1 MTDNRSPGHLENL
14 LAAPAPYVEFLG
26 LRYTEASPDLVKAE
40 MEVRPELC
48 TKPDIL
54 HGGAVMSIADA
65 MGGAATVL
73 NLKPGTWTTTIES
86 KTNFLA
92 AVPLGE
98 TAYAEC
104 RPIHRGRTT
113 MVWETTIRRQ
123 DGKTAAVVTQTQLV
137 LGKG

>member
-1 MTDNRSPGHLENL
+1 MAQEHLDKL
-14 LAAPAPYVEFLG
+14 LAAPTPYVEFLE
-26 LRYTEASPDLVKAE
+26 LRYTEAGPDLVKAE
-40 MEVRPELC
+40 LQVRPELC

-65 MGGAATVL
+65 LGGAATVL
-73 NLKPGTWTTTIES
+73 NLQPGTWTTTIES

-92 AVPLGE
+92 AVPVGE
-98 TAYAEC
+98 TAFAEC

-113 MVWETTIRRQ
+113 MVWETTIRRA

-137 LGKG
+137 LTKG

>member
-1 MTDNRSPGHLENL
+1 MAQEHLDQL
-14 LAAPAPYVEFLG
+14 LAAPTPYAEFLG
-26 LRYTEASPDLVKAE
+26 LRYTEAAPDLVKAE
-40 MEVRPELC
+40 LQVRPELC

-65 MGGAATVL
+65 LGGAATVL
-73 NLKPGTWTTTIES
+73 NLQPGTWTTTIES

-92 AVPLGE
+92 AVPVGE
-98 TAYAEC
+98 TAFAEC

-113 MVWETTIRRQ
+113 MVWETTIRRA

-137 LGKG
+137 LTKG

>member
-1 MTDNRSPGHLENL
+1 MAQEHLDKL
-14 LAAPAPYVEFLG
+14 LAAPTPYVEFLE
-26 LRYTEASPDLVKAE
+26 LRYTEAGPDLVKAE
-40 MEVRPELC
+40 LQVRPELC

-65 MGGAATVL
+65 LGGTATVL
-73 NLKPGTWTTTIES
+73 NLQPGTWTTTIES

-92 AVPLGE
+92 AVPVGE
-98 TAYAEC
+98 TAFAEC

-113 MVWETTIRRQ
+113 MVWETTIRRA

-137 LGKG
+137 LTKG